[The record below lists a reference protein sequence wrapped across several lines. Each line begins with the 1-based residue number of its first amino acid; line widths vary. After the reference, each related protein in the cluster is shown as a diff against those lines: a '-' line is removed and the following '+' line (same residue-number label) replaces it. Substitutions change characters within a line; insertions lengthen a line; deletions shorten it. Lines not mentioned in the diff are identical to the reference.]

1 MNITPAERAC
11 GCIYKEVFSVPKS
24 VYKNKHVASG
34 SVAIND
40 GLKIGGVSDSY
51 LTANG
56 LKFNWNGRNWSLIT
70 RFKIDVFNSTFQGI
84 FSTRFGAGASNWI
97 TLGVYSTNNI
107 SVEVKLASP
116 TTDHIVASPIAGKYY
131 DVMITKNGRLLTYYV
146 DGVLWG
152 TRDITTGNIGNTT
165 NDVRHGIWAGSA
177 QILNGEIKHV
187 ILYDRVLP
195 IDFAQAY
202 TKNSLFDYEKDAVV
216 NTYMRAEDISFKEVG
231 SNILPDGD
239 MEADNTSAWTS
250 KNSGILSKEL
260 GSRTG
265 GSGTRVLRIENG
277 GASYAGAT
285 SASAI
290 FTIGKY
296 YRISGWFRGQGSGV
310 MTPYLHAGGFETA
323 YRSVNGSSD
332 VWQYF
337 TIVGRALATKIEL
350 GSFSGGS
357 AGDWI
362 EYDDVEIME
371 VVHCIKDHSGKG
383 NDLRLGDGITS
394 ATYPTKRDRRG
405 YSLDGGD
412 YFIVLHNSSL
422 NFSGGLMSGG
432 LHGEFW
438 NSNGGHSGG
447 FLDKSENDPTSPGTT
462 FKGWSFIS
470 TNTLPSL
477 VRLRSITLGD
487 GVGAGQ
493 VMSEL
498 SYLAGISKDGYYF
511 FCINGSGNAPWFLSD
526 FHRKKLI
533 GTPQIFSGVYDN
545 TAVNLYVCNLR
556 QFSRILSGKVYG
568 AQLFN
573 TNLTELEATDLGLRS
588 RIRGNIV

>member
-11 GCIYKEVFSVPKS
+11 GCIYKEVFSVPKG

-56 LKFNWNGRNWSLIT
+56 LKFNWDGRNWSLIT
-70 RFKIDVFNSTFQGI
+70 RFKVDVFNSTFQGI
-84 FSTRFGAGASNWI
+84 FSTRFGVGAGNWI

-107 SVEVKLASP
+107 SIEVKLASA

-165 NDVRHGIWAGSA
+165 NDVRHGIWSGST

-195 IDFAQAY
+195 IDFAKAY

-216 NTYMRAEDISFKEVG
+216 NTYMRTEDIRFKEVG

-250 KNSGILSKEL
+250 RNSGILSKEL

-296 YRISGWFRGQGSGV
+296 YRISGWFRGQGSGF
-310 MTPYLHAGGFETA
+310 MTPYLHAGGLETV

-337 TIVGRALATKIEL
+337 TIVGRALATKMEL

-357 AGDWI
+357 AGDWV

-371 VVHCIKDHSGKG
+371 VVHCIKDHSGKD

-412 YFIVLHNSSL
+412 YMTLLDNENLRTSSL
-422 NFSGGLMSGG
+422 SVLLLVNIDKSFAGLMRIAT
-432 LHGEFW
+432 
-438 NSNGGHSGG
+438 NGGSTY
-447 FLDKSENDPTSPGTT
+447 PTLNWYLST
-462 FKGWSFIS
+462 FEYRLAIDVRTPPSYLLGSA
-470 TNTLPSL
+470 NALPSH
-477 VRLRSITLGD
+477 VTKHIGFTSTPGETIAYSD
-487 GVGAGQ
+487 GV
-493 VMSEL
+493 
-498 SYLAGISKDGYYF
+498 KF
-511 FCINGSGNAPWFLSD
+511 GSGNYTTGTDNTSGMW
-526 FHRKKLI
+526 I
-533 GTPQIFSGVYDN
+533 GTSILLASNFKGSMYSFN
-545 TAVNLYVCNLR
+545 
-556 QFSRILSGKVYG
+556 QFDSVLNS
-568 AQLFN
+568 
-573 TNLTELEATDLGLRS
+573 LEITDLALRLK
-588 RIRGNIV
+588 NQVNMV